1 MVGATNTIIMVG
13 HIIRCII
20 LWMRRL
26 MHPPVFRQHPPR
38 NRPSN
43 PMEPGRFILIHM
55 WLNCI
60 TNRKRG
66 PPLLAARGI
75 HRTLS
80 GRPTKMDHTH
90 PNNTRN
96 NNTHNNNS
104 LLICLLVGLL
114 PNNTHNIHH
123 NTRNIHNNNSTLQA
137 ARDTNRNNISL
148 RNTRNI
154 HHNTHNNSTL
164 QAARDTNRN
173 NNISI
178 HNTHN
183 THNNNTALRVVRD
196 TNRNNNMSHLIALQH
211 PLHFPA
217 RREEPPLP
225 SLANKVTA
233 PIPQHG
239 NNTHN
244 NSNTRNNNKIS
255 YISLNRSNTHHNNN
269 INSHSIPNN
278 ISSQVGNNIK
288 HHSNNKHNN
297 HNMASRR
304 HNTVDILKP

>member
-26 MHPPVFRQHPPR
+26 MHPPVFQQHPPR

-43 PMEPGRFILIHM
+43 PMEPGRFILIRM
-55 WLNCI
+55 RLNCF

-66 PPLLAARGI
+66 PPLQAARDTN
-75 HRTLS
+75 RTLP

-90 PNNTRN
+90 L
-96 NNTHNNNS
+96 NNTHNNTHNNS
-104 LLICLLVGLL
+104 LICLLVGLL

-137 ARDTNRNNISL
+137 ARDTNRNNNSL

-178 HNTHN
+178 RNTHN
-183 THNNNTALRVVRD
+183 IHNNNNTTLRVVRD
-196 TNRNNNMSHLIALQH
+196 TNRNNNMSHLIAMQP
-211 PLHFPA
+211 PLNFPA